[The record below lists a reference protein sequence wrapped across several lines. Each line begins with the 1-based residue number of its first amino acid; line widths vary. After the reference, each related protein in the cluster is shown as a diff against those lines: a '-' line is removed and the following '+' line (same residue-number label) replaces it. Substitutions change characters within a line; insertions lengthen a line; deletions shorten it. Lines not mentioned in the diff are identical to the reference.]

1 MCIIALPGE
10 KGRIGKAATT
20 INLDAVSVEM
30 ERRVLLLYT
39 DPQAPCSRSVGGVV
53 SDPARFLHVV
63 LSGHTPL
70 TELILHS
77 STRGASHGWIGH
89 S

>member
-10 KGRIGKAATT
+10 KGGIGKSTTT
-20 INLDAVSVEM
+20 ISLDVVSVEM
-30 ERRVLLLYT
+30 GRRVLLLYT
-39 DPQAPCSRSVGGVV
+39 RPQEPCSRSVGGVV
-53 SDPARFLHVV
+53 SDPARFLYVA

-70 TELILHS
+70 TELPLHS
-77 STRGASHGWIGH
+77 STMEASHGWIGH